1 MTDLISEVYSS
12 LSYLIEPF
20 TRISSRYV
28 PAILANVSSSMLVY
42 VGLSVVMV
50 AITVNS
56 KKPKKPKSS
65 QHFDIG
71 PDDEVIFESSVTKDE
86 IDEQVKKNTPGT
98 YIPLD
103 SSDPKGQLQAFLGD
117 ESNKAD
123 LVARVKQARQAAI
136 RKKIEDDMTEDEMK
150 TEQQ

>member
-1 MTDLISEVYSS
+1 
-12 LSYLIEPF
+12 
-20 TRISSRYV
+20 
-28 PAILANVSSSMLVY
+28 
-42 VGLSVVMV
+42 MV

-103 SSDPKGQLQAFLGD
+103 NRDPKGQLQAFLGD